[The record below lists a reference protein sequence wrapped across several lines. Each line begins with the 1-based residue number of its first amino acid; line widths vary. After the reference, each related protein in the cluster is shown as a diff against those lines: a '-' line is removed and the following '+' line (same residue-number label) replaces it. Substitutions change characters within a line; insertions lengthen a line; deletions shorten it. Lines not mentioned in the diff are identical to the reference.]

1 MGVAQ
6 KGPAAV
12 SVTVRGLHAGYG
24 GRQGHVPVVAD
35 LDIALTPG
43 ECLVVV
49 GESGCGK
56 STLLHLLAGLI
67 APEAGEVLVDGHR
80 VAAADFA
87 GDGQPGCSSGHA
99 AYMFQSDLL
108 LPWKSVLG
116 NTMFAAEVAR
126 DARRGERGRRPHP
139 RGVGRHDRVELEE
152 RARTILREFG
162 LSAVFDALP
171 RELSGG
177 MRQRVALARTLVLGR
192 GLILLDEP
200 FGSLDA
206 FTRAELQGWLL
217 DVMDAHPA
225 TWVLV
230 THDVREAVLLGDR
243 VAVLAGRPA
252 RVEGLVPVP
261 FDRAARRR
269 LAAPEAADVTVTPF
283 TRRIHSLLV
292 QGRMT

>member
-1 MGVAQ
+1 VALA
-6 KGPAAV
+6 GPAAS
-12 SVTVRGLHAGYG
+12 SVTVRGLDAGYD
-24 GRQGHVPVVAD
+24 GRQGHVPVLAGVE
-35 LDIALTPG
+35 LALSPG

-56 STLLHLLAGLI
+56 STLLHLLSGLI
-67 APEAGEVLVDGHR
+67 APEAGEVVVDGR
-80 VAAADFA
+80 AVAAADFA
-87 GDGQPGCSSGHA
+87 GDGLPGCSSGHA
-99 AYMFQSDLL
+99 AYMFQRDLL
-108 LPWKSVLG
+108 LPWKSVLA

-126 DARRGERGRRPHP
+126 DAHRSDRGRRPRP
-139 RGVGRHDRVELEE
+139 RGVGRPDRVGLEE
-152 RARTILREFG
+152 RARTILCEFG
-162 LSAVFDALP
+162 LAAALDTLP

-192 GLILLDEP
+192 GLVLLDEP

-217 DVMDAHPA
+217 DVMEAHPA

-252 RVEGLVPVP
+252 RLEGWVPVP
-261 FDRAARRR
+261 LDRTARRR
-269 LAAPEAADVTVTPF
+269 LAAPEAADHAVTPF
-283 TRRIHSLLV
+283 TRRIHSLLA
-292 QGRMT
+292 QGRIT

>member
-1 MGVAQ
+1 VAQ
-6 KGPAAV
+6 EGHTAA
-12 SVTVRGLHAGYG
+12 SVTVHGLQAGYD
-24 GRQGHVPVVAD
+24 GRQGHVSVLAD
-35 LDIALTPG
+35 LELALAPG

-56 STLLHLLAGLI
+56 STLLHLLAGLM
-67 APEAGEVLVDGHR
+67 APEVGEVQVDGHT

-87 GDGQPGCSSGHA
+87 GDGLPGCSSGHA
-99 AYMFQSDLL
+99 AYMFQRDLL
-108 LPWKSVLG
+108 LPWKSVLA
-116 NTMFAAEVAR
+116 NTVFAAEVAR
-126 DARRGERGRRPHP
+126 GAGHGGRGRRSRA
-139 RGVGRHDRVELEE
+139 RGVGRPERLELEKQ
-152 RARTILREFG
+152 ARTILGEFG
-162 LSAVFDALP
+162 LAASLDALP

-192 GLILLDEP
+192 GLVLLDEP

-217 DVMDAHPA
+217 DVMEAHPA

-252 RVEGLVPVP
+252 RTEGWVPVP
-261 FDRAARRR
+261 LDRAARRG
-269 LAAPEAADVTVTPF
+269 LAAPEADGHVMTPF
-283 TRRIHSLLV
+283 TRRVHSLLA
-292 QGRMT
+292 QGRMS